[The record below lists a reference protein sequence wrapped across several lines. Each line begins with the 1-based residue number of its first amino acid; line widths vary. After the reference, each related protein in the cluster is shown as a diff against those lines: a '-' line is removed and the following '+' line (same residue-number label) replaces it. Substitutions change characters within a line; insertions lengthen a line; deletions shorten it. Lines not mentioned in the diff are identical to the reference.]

1 MFEMKL
7 EVENDGGVALM
18 RFSHFLLLRYPRQ
31 SHLKSAHLY
40 EREQHF
46 GYNLWGKK
54 KKKNLLGK
62 QVAPCRRRHGFIR
75 IQNKLFSY
83 ES

>member
-46 GYNLWGKK
+46 GYNLWEKK
-54 KKKNLLGK
+54 KKEEESAQETGGSLS
-62 QVAPCRRRHGFIR
+62 PETR
-75 IQNKLFSY
+75 IHQNSK
-83 ES
+83 